1 MNFILLNLIMAV
13 FFFYYQNFYVQNVK
27 KLRRKKLL
35 CLRLIQEMKKG
46 PSQMIPDTQLK
57 HLVEKYNE
65 NPENLLLQ
73 EEVQEDDIDA
83 KFAKMKESTREKNK
97 DFDLYYR
104 LRTTL

>member
-1 MNFILLNLIMAV
+1 
-13 FFFYYQNFYVQNVK
+13 
-27 KLRRKKLL
+27 
-35 CLRLIQEMKKG
+35 
-46 PSQMIPDTQLK
+46 MIPDTQLK